1 MDDNTILSNEN
12 ILKNINQCDNTDDN
26 NSQKGEKTL
35 LLKNIVEALLFA
47 ENNPLTIIRL
57 SEITGATAEE
67 IVSVINQLNNDYTIY
82 NHSFRIEQVANGYQL
97 YTLPEYSKWISM
109 LYKTS
114 YHRLSRPALET
125 LAIIVYNQPITRP
138 EIEKLR
144 GVDCS
149 GPLLTLLERK
159 LIRIEGRAKK
169 PGGPF
174 LYGTSKEFLRYFG
187 LTSLN
192 DLPQKEELE
201 SFLKHQ
207 DSI

>member
-1 MDDNTILSNEN
+1 MMNDNTISSNES
-12 ILKNINQCDNTDDN
+12 IIKNFNQSDSN
-26 NSQKGEKTL
+26 NQKDEKRL
-35 LLKNIVEALLFA
+35 PLKNIVEALLFA
-47 ENNPLTIIRL
+47 ENNPLTISRL
-57 SEITGATAEE
+57 SEITGATPEE

-159 LIRIEGRAKK
+159 LIRIEGRAQK

-174 LYGTSKEFLRYFG
+174 LYGTGKEFLRYFG

-201 SFLKHQ
+201 SFLKQ
-207 DSI
+207 QGSI